1 MTEYR
6 HLLAGRSVGLITN
19 QTGVDENLQSNVPLL
34 AVYCQLKALFGPE
47 HGLSGT
53 AQAGAKV
60 GSGVDQPLPVYSL
73 YGQTHQPTTEML
85 EGLDLLIFDIQ
96 DVGAR
101 FYTYTW
107 PMYRSMQAA
116 SDQGLSFMVLDRP
129 NPIGGERVAGNVSEL
144 DFLSFVGQHPIPIC
158 HGMTVGELAQLF
170 KTECQLDLDL
180 QVIPISTHWKR
191 KHLFEQTG
199 WSWIPPSPNI
209 PRPQTAQLYIGT
221 CLNEGTNQ
229 SEGRGTTMP
238 FEWIG
243 APWLDSHWLS
253 QALNSLGL
261 AGIKARSIQFEPTFS
276 KYPSEC
282 CHGIQMHLTDSSR
295 ACPIEAT
302 LHLINLV
309 HKRYPDQFQFQETFF
324 DKLVGTDNLR
334 ITILS
339 HQSVEDLIQDWKQ
352 QSLAFRQR
360 RQPYLIY

>member
-1 MTEYR
+1 
-6 HLLAGRSVGLITN
+6 
-19 QTGVDENLQSNVPLL
+19 
-34 AVYCQLKALFGPE
+34 
-47 HGLSGT
+47 
-53 AQAGAKV
+53 
-60 GSGVDQPLPVYSL
+60 
-73 YGQTHQPTTEML
+73 ML

-107 PMYRSMQAA
+107 TMYRSMQAA

-170 KTECQLDLDL
+170 KAECQLDLDL
-180 QVIPISTHWKR
+180 QVIPMSTHWKR
-191 KHLFEQTG
+191 KHLFEKTG
-199 WSWIPPSPNI
+199 WSWVPPSPNM

-221 CLNEGTNQ
+221 CLIEGTNL

-253 QALNSLGL
+253 QSFNDLRL

-276 KYPSEC
+276 KYQTEC
-282 CHGIQMHLTDSSR
+282 CHGIQMHLIDSSR

-309 HKRYPDQFQFQETFF
+309 HKRYPDQFQFQEAFF
-324 DKLVGTDNLR
+324 DKLVGTDRLR
-334 ITILS
+334 LAILS
-339 HQSVEDLIQDWKQ
+339 QQSVEDLIQDWKQ